1 MRFKS
6 FINEIFTT
14 YVPIRIIK
22 DNANHFVC
30 EFEVDDNKYNFFA
43 DNNQGEWI
51 VHFDAKKKENDKA
64 AKAVT
69 NPSVVFS
76 TVLKCLEAF
85 LDERTKEVESFVFT
99 TNNDSLK
106 RIYEKMLDK
115 FKVIADK
122 HGYKYNGLSKN
133 EFHENIFSFEK

>member
-1 MRFKS
+1 MKFKKY
-6 FINEIFTT
+6 IFENLTT
-14 YVPIRIIK
+14 YIPIRIVI
-22 DNANHFVC
+22 DNSNHFKAT
-30 EFEVDDNKYNFFA
+30 FEVDDNHYEFLA
-43 DNNQGEWI
+43 DHLLGNWVI
-51 VHFDAKKKENDKA
+51 HFDAKKKENDKA

-106 RIYEKMLDK
+106 RIYEKMLNK
-115 FKVIADK
+115 FKSIADK

-133 EFHENIFSFEK
+133 EFQENIFSFEK